1 MAGLTGLKPG
11 NTYGQLLYIGSGNV
25 GIEATAKQ
33 VYSGL
38 GIASPLLLSTTQASL
53 LGTSARIFGMTRH
66 TTANTAGNNLTINA
80 GGATSGA
87 TDKNGGDTYI
97 TSGIATGS
105 GSSNIYFQTATAG
118 AAGTADRTPSTKMVL
133 GGDGTLSIGSDAENI
148 NGTLELIAAD
158 GGGGTLSTD
167 VSDGLILTTFGY
179 LKGGHSSYFYIKT
192 FGAGSSTVPVYCIS
206 SDDTDT
212 GIGGAYNTN
221 SISFVVGGNEA
232 CRPALV
238 SAANQPALYF
248 PEITTPTAIADMGA
262 IYFKSDNKMYCQTG
276 DGVEHE
282 IAFV

>member
-1 MAGLTGLKPG
+1 MAGLTGLLPG

-118 AAGTADRTPSTKMVL
+118 AAGTADRSPTTKML
-133 GGDGTLSIGSDAENI
+133 LTGEGALHI
-148 NGTLELIAAD
+148 LE
-158 GGGGTLSTD
+158 T
-167 VSDGLILTTFGY
+167 
-179 LKGGHSSYFYIKT
+179 
-192 FGAGSSTVPVYCIS
+192 
-206 SDDTDT
+206 
-212 GIGGAYNTN
+212 
-221 SISFVVGGNEA
+221 
-232 CRPALV
+232 
-238 SAANQPALYF
+238 
-248 PEITTPTAIADMGA
+248 TTPTAIANYGA
-262 IYFKSDNKMYCQTG
+262 IYAKTDNKLYFQ
-276 DGVEHE
+276 DGAGTEHE